1 VRRPRFDDKEQV
13 PMKSRS
19 IVALVA
25 AACSIPAGA
34 ADFTDTAPVISATP
48 IYERIAETRQDC
60 SPVDAA
66 PAGQAQSQERSM
78 VAPIIGGVAGA
89 LLGAQ
94 VGSGRGRD
102 AASAVGAVVGAVAA
116 DRVANP
122 NSQGSM
128 AGAAVGG
135 AAGAILG
142 NQVGRGSGRTAAT
155 ATGAVVGAV
164 AGDRV
169 ATRGMPSEPAAQP
182 QRCRTVDA
190 GTREI
195 IRGYT
200 VVYRYNGRDVTT
212 TLPYNPGSSVRVAV
226 GVIDP
231 GQPQPAA
238 SRPLPPA
245 GYDTQPRPAPHAMT
259 PDAAPAAPGGYSYRY

>member
-1 VRRPRFDDKEQV
+1 
-13 PMKSRS
+13 MKRQ
-19 IVALVA
+19 ILVTLVA
-25 AACSIPAGA
+25 AAWIAPAGA
-34 ADFTDTAPVISATP
+34 ADYTDTAQVVSSTP

-60 SPVDAA
+60 SMVDAGIA
-66 PAGQAQSQERSM
+66 QAQPQDRSL

-89 LLGAQ
+89 ILGSQ

-169 ATRGMPSEPAAQP
+169 AGRDQVPSGQAGQA

-190 GTREI
+190 GTREV

-212 TLPYNPGSSVRVAV
+212 TLPYNPGNTVRVAV
-226 GVIDP
+226 GVIDSS
-231 GQPQPAA
+231 QPQPAA
-238 SRPLPPA
+238 SRSQYDQGYDRNVRSHPATQPMAPDGPPPA
-245 GYDTQPRPAPHAMT
+245 Q
-259 PDAAPAAPGGYSYRY
+259 GGYSYRY